1 VVLAACGG
9 QAEQATL
16 PSDASPLAVML
27 ASPSGPAVSDLRG
40 GRPARARSQ
49 LEGSLAADP
58 DGMAALNDLGV
69 SYALEER
76 FDAARQLLEEVLAR
90 GAPPVQQAAL
100 VNLGELYAL
109 DGYLDAALTH
119 LASAREIDPTRAEP
133 SYALALLAD
142 ARADPAA
149 AEAALRAALVADPSG
164 SARRDLVFLYPE
176 ERLHLEALVAE
187 AAADK
192 AGAGVKWRELAHG
205 RFPALAATAQRHLE
219 EP

>member
-1 VVLAACGG
+1 
-9 QAEQATL
+9 
-16 PSDASPLAVML
+16 
-27 ASPSGPAVSDLRG
+27 VSDLRG

-149 AEAALRAALVADPSG
+149 AEAALR
-164 SARRDLVFLYPE
+164 
-176 ERLHLEALVAE
+176 EALVAE